1 MSLLC
6 SAMPPRAPGDRQHD
20 VSALRPSHL
29 EAYGRMGLD
38 VLFPV
43 SANQGRVTAPDA
55 NCLRFGCS
63 PLDP

>member
-6 SAMPPRAPGDRQHD
+6 STMPPRAPGDRQHD

-38 VLFPV
+38 VLF
-43 SANQGRVTAPDA
+43 SAAANQGRVTALDA
-55 NCLRFGCS
+55 NCLRCKCS
-63 PLDP
+63 LLGL

>member
-6 SAMPPRAPGDRQHD
+6 IAMPLRAPGHRQHD
-20 VSALRPSHL
+20 ISALRPSHL

-43 SANQGRVTAPDA
+43 SANQGRLTALDA
-55 NCLRFGCS
+55 NCLRFECS